1 MTTRYTLDPE
11 LAEQLLAEHPLLRE
25 VIHVESDEPGV
36 GLRSRSLPLGMP
48 EPGELDMLLM
58 DAVRKP
64 LARVGHRVEFLNVT
78 SMTLQRGSIEML
90 VKIISS

>member
-1 MTTRYTLDPE
+1 
-11 LAEQLLAEHPLLRE
+11 
-25 VIHVESDEPGV
+25 
-36 GLRSRSLPLGMP
+36 
-48 EPGELDMLLM
+48 MLLM

-78 SMTLQRGSIEML
+78 SMPLQRGSIEML

>member
-36 GLRSRSLPLGMP
+36 GLRSRTKLGMP

>member
-36 GLRSRSLPLGMP
+36 GLRSRTKLGS
-48 EPGELDMLLM
+48 
-58 DAVRKP
+58 RS
-64 LARVGHRVEFLNVT
+64 RVSWT
-78 SMTLQRGSIEML
+78 CC
-90 VKIISS
+90 